1 LSTEASAVDW
11 RSEWRGWALLAALFV
26 ALFYLP
32 VGVPRFDQALSG
44 ALALVRSYARQ
55 HVLLCLVPA
64 LFIAGAVATFLS
76 DAAVMRYLGGGAA
89 SWAARAR
96 AYAVA
101 STGGSVLAVCS
112 CTVLPL
118 FAGIHRRGAGLGP
131 AVAFLYSGPAINVM
145 AVSLTAGVLGWR
157 LGLARA
163 VGAVLFAVVLGAV
176 MAWTFRREEAERTAA
191 AAAAAQAGGP
201 LRTAVAADGERSL
214 GRNAA
219 LLGLMVAVLV
229 LANWH
234 GAAAGWTAQLEAWKW
249 PLTAAAAGVLAVLV
263 VRWMG
268 VAAWK
273 VGLGAALTAAAAFAL
288 PAAPQIPFAV
298 ACLALAA
305 TLASDGGE
313 PSAWFESTWDFTRQ
327 IVPLL
332 FAGVFV
338 AGLALGSPG
347 GEGLVPSGWV
357 ERAVGGEGLVPTFLA
372 ALAGA
377 LMYFATLT
385 EVPIVQG
392 LLASGMGQ
400 GPALALLLAG
410 PALSLPNMLVVAGV
424 LGWRKTLTYV
434 SLVVVLSTVAGVL
447 FGALM
452 AL

>member
-1 LSTEASAVDW
+1 MSVHSTAVDW
-11 RSEWRGWALLAALFV
+11 RGEWRGWAALAALFV
-26 ALFYLP
+26 ALVYLP
-32 VGVPRFDQALSG
+32 VGVPRFDSALSG
-44 ALALVRSYARQ
+44 ALLLVRSYARE

-118 FAGIHRRGAGLGP
+118 FAGIRRRGAGLGP

-163 VGAVLFAVVLGAV
+163 VGAVVFAVLLGVV
-176 MAWTFRREEAERTAA
+176 MAWLYRREEAQPGAA
-191 AAAAAQAGGP
+191 AAAPGAP
-201 LRTAVAADGERSL
+201 RTVVGTDGDERSL
-214 GRNAA
+214 GANAT
-219 LLGLMVAVLV
+219 LLGLMVGVLV

-234 GAAAGWTAQLEAWKW
+234 GGAAGWTAAVEAWKW
-249 PLTAAAAGVLAVLV
+249 PATAAAAAVLAVLV
-263 VRWMG
+263 VRWMK

-273 VGLGAALTAAAAFAL
+273 VGLGVVLTAVAAWAM
-288 PAAPQIPFAV
+288 PATPQVPFAV
-298 ACLALAA
+298 ACLALAVA
-305 TLASDGGE
+305 LASQGGE

-347 GEGLVPSGWV
+347 GEGLVPAAWV
-357 ERAVGGEGLVPTFLA
+357 ERAVGGEGLAPTFVA
-372 ALAGA
+372 SLAGA

-434 SLVVVLSTVAGVL
+434 SLVVLMSTAAGVL
-447 FGALM
+447 YGAL
-452 AL
+452 AAS